1 MFEQLG
7 LDPIKLLIQAVNF
20 LIVLYILHRFAYR
33 PLLRTMEARSNR
45 IRSDLDEAR
54 RLREESEQDR
64 RSYQQQL
71 SQARTEA
78 RGILDEAN
86 ATAQRIREQAM
97 AEVEAQNAIALR
109 RAQEA
114 IGREK
119 EQAIGELRR
128 EVADLA
134 IMAATHVVGRSLDG
148 EDQRRLVDQAIA
160 EAERRGSPAPRG

>member
-7 LDPIKLLIQAVNF
+7 LDPIKLGIQAFNF
-20 LIVLYILHRFAYR
+20 LILLFILHRLAYK
-33 PLLRTMEARSNR
+33 PLLRMLDARSTR
-45 IRSDLDEAR
+45 IRNDLDEAR

-64 RSYQQQL
+64 ENYRQQL
-71 SQARTEA
+71 NQARAEA
-78 RGILDEAN
+78 RGILDDAT
-86 ATAQRIREQAM
+86 ATAQKIREQAA
-97 AEVEAQNAIALR
+97 AEAEAQNAVALR

-134 IMAATHVVGRSLDG
+134 IMAASHVVGRSLDG
-148 EDQRRLVDQAIA
+148 DDQRRLVDQAIA
-160 EAERRGSPAPRG
+160 EVEQR

>member
-7 LDPIKLLIQAVNF
+7 LDPIKLGIQAFNF
-20 LIVLYILHRFAYR
+20 LLLLLHPAPPGLQAAAADAGR
-33 PLLRTMEARSNR
+33 PRAPGSATTWTRPAGCARRASRTGRATAQQLNQARDEARSV
-45 IRSDLDEAR
+45 
-54 RLREESEQDR
+54 
-64 RSYQQQL
+64 
-71 SQARTEA
+71 
-78 RGILDEAN
+78 LDEAN

-97 AEVEAQNAIALR
+97 AEAEAQNAVSLR

-134 IMAATHVVGRSLDG
+134 IMAASHVVGRSLDG

-160 EAERRGSPAPRG
+160 EVERP